1 MAGLPNKH
9 IRKAIY
15 DVIHNMDVNG
25 TTFPCYTEQTGTNSG
40 NYYTLLSTQLNTQ
53 ESTKCGP
60 GWINDTEIQVVV
72 RVPKNQGSKVLI
84 DDAVDAVITELRD
97 VQLAG
102 ASGMRINKRTV
113 DVVQEFSDESATNI
127 TYRQIIRFQTH
138 IT

>member
-1 MAGLPNKH
+1 M
-9 IRKAIY
+9 
-15 DVIHNMDVNG
+15 
-25 TTFPCYTEQTGTNSG
+25 
-40 NYYTLLSTQLNTQ
+40 
-53 ESTKCGP
+53 
-60 GWINDTEIQVVV
+60 
-72 RVPKNQGSKVLI
+72 PKNQGSKVLI

-102 ASGMRINKRTV
+102 AAGMRINKRTV

>member
-25 TTFPCYTEQTGTNSG
+25 VTFPCYTEQSSIANPS
-40 NYYTLLSTQLNTQ
+40 NYTLLSSQFNTTAQ
-53 ESTKCGP
+53 TKCEK
-60 GWINDTEIQVVV
+60 GWTNDTEIQVIV
-72 RVPKNQGSKVLI
+72 RVPKNQGSKVLL

-97 VQLAG
+97 VQIALA
-102 ASGMRINKRTV
+102 AGMRINQRTI
-113 DVVQEFSDESATNI
+113 DVVQEFSDETTSHI
-127 TYRQIIRFQTH
+127 VYRSVIRFQTR